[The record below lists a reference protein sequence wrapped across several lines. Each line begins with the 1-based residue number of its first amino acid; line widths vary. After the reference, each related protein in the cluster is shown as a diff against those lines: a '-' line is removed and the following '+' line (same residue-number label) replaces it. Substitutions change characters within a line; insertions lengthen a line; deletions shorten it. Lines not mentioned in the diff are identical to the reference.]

1 MTLIVKT
8 QIVKLNRLT
17 KPIDAVCNYDLN
29 EYLILRQN
37 DVVLVGWPDT
47 NDLQIGIIK
56 QTPIDVLSVSSDSP
70 VVVSRV
76 DWPSKSLR
84 ALVAKFKLALL
95 LETMND
101 N

>member
-1 MTLIVKT
+1 MTVIIKA

-17 KPIDAVCNYDLN
+17 KAISVVCDYELN
-29 EYLILRQN
+29 ERLVLNQN

-47 NDLQIGIIK
+47 NDLQIGIVK
-56 QTPIDVLSVSSDSP
+56 QGPSGIQSIPKGSP

-84 ALVAKFKLALL
+84 ALVAKFKLDQLVGG
-95 LETMND
+95 
-101 N
+101 